1 MPGNN
6 DPARTLTP
14 SAGLPGS
21 QLVPG
26 RETAGSWPATQ
37 HRARH
42 ARAPAGQE
50 GTSGHGQV
58 PAAMP
63 PRPPSSKPAAE
74 HGQAEVQQ
82 ARRKP
87 AVTRRAM
94 LGLAAATTAGLA
106 AAGWDLSHRT
116 ATPGRTPAPHP
127 SGGTPLWTTT
137 IPNNSGLL
145 AFIQA
150 VVGGVVYVFT
160 GGEQLALRADNGA
173 QLWSSG
179 SMTFIGSTPRGTVYA
194 IGGDGLYA
202 LRAIDGRQIWHTK
215 FRNLH
220 RAVIDGNVIFTMDQS
235 GEVCAV
241 NAENGNEIWS
251 LPTFN
256 KGLDTITAANGEAYF
271 GGADAGHNVY
281 AARGGREIWR
291 SPIVAADAPA
301 NIWDGLAVSGNLVYV
316 NVSGNDSSKLYALR
330 TSDGVEAWNFRLDDG
345 GMFVIGDGIVYLCG
359 DDSTVYALAADSG
372 VKLWQFHTGG
382 NGFPPVAIARRRRLR
397 SRRWR
402 RICSA
407 REGWQGN
414 MEFRYSCNRC
424 RFKSNGFKR
433 RIDFCG
439 RDCIRG

>member
-137 IPNNSGLL
+137 IPNNG
-145 AFIQA
+145 
-150 VVGGVVYVFT
+150 
-160 GGEQLALRADNGA
+160 
-173 QLWSSG
+173 
-179 SMTFIGSTPRGTVYA
+179 IGWGPTVAEGIIYL
-194 IGGDGLYA
+194 GDQGQPSGLYA
-202 LRAIDGRQIWHTK
+202 LSASDGHMLWHHRGAAQVVPQEGNVTVTSKTVYTLTDNGQMDYGVAAYNARTGATSWELASIIKGGGPVNGPTITDGVLYLADHGYGQLYALNPASGRSLWTFTFPTYGTVGGLAASGQTAYVAYEPGSLYAIRSGQQIWR
-215 FRNLH
+215 FR
-220 RAVIDGNVIFTMDQS
+220 FTTS
-235 GEVCAV
+235 GV
-241 NAENGNEIWS
+241 
-251 LPTFN
+251 
-256 KGLDTITAANGEAYF
+256 ITA
-271 GGADAGHNVY
+271 DPTIAG
-281 AARGGREIWR
+281 
-291 SPIVAADAPA
+291 D
-301 NIWDGLAVSGNLVYV
+301 LVYV
-316 NVSGNDSSKLYALR
+316 IHTDGNLYALH
-330 TSDGVEAWNFRLDDG
+330 TDDG
-345 GMFVIGDGIVYLCG
+345 HEV
-359 DDSTVYALAADSG
+359 LA
-372 VKLWQFHTGG
+372 F
-382 NGFPPVAIARRRRLR
+382 
-397 SRRWR
+397 
-402 RICSA
+402 
-407 REGWQGN
+407 
-414 MEFRYSCNRC
+414 
-424 RFKSNGFKR
+424 
-433 RIDFCG
+433 
-439 RDCIRG
+439 